1 MIRQESRL
9 QVADNTGAKEVLC
22 IRVLGAKEFASVG
35 DIIVCSVKKAS
46 PGGEV
51 KQGDIVKGVI
61 VRTAYPIRR
70 ADGSSVR
77 FDSNA
82 IVIIDAAKN
91 PKGTRIFGAVAREL
105 RQKDFM
111 KIVSLSTEVV

>member
-22 IRVLGAKEFASVG
+22 IRVFGGKDVATIG
-35 DIIVCSVKKAS
+35 DVIVCTVKKAS
-46 PGGEV
+46 PGGDV
-51 KQGDIVKGVI
+51 KQGDVVKGVI

-70 ADGSSVR
+70 ADGSFVR

-82 IVIIDAAKN
+82 LVIIDDKRN
-91 PKGTRIFGAVAREL
+91 PKGSRIFGPVAKEL

-111 KIVSLSTEVV
+111 KIISLSPEVV